1 MKDGGIVASDNC
13 NTENKFS
20 HNIEKRI
27 GKICIQEVEK
37 KGGDPVS
44 ILVM

>member
-13 NTENKFS
+13 NAAHKFS
-20 HNIEKRI
+20 HKIVKRI